1 MPRRKRSLSRRQRLD
16 FTDRRSLERAAGR
29 LFDDPLVE
37 SCSVNVPDLLV
48 EVGLAAHAVRTQ
60 QDVSNWYRRYK
71 S

>member
-1 MPRRKRSLSRRQRLD
+1 M
-16 FTDRRSLERAAGR
+16 
-29 LFDDPLVE
+29 
-37 SCSVNVPDLLV
+37 NVPDLLV